1 MPLCLSSFFRQLSY
15 IYTTSVLNEYQG
27 HLCNLLIFYSA
38 SFAESVR
45 QAPITGH
52 CPIGQSPLLLSG
64 AGSTNPKALHRN
76 RNEFILT
83 VNKRECP
90 WKFRFLQMYLM
101 HPCIVELI
109 HQEVWGEC
117 KSLVVRHHLKQQFP
131 LIAFKRNIGRKS
143 RLPAFFPDHI
153 MEHIIRRY
161 EEEIFSSLRRRKR
174 DTPFAAKRILPRNE

>member
-1 MPLCLSSFFRQLSY
+1 MFVIFFRQLSY

-27 HLCNLLIFYSA
+27 HLCNLLIFL
-38 SFAESVR
+38 FCLICR
-45 QAPITGH
+45 I
-52 CPIGQSPLLLSG
+52 CPAGSDNRSLSNWPSPLLLSG
-64 AGSTNPKALHRN
+64 AEAQIQKALHRN

-109 HQEVWGEC
+109 HQRFGENANP
-117 KSLVVRHHLKQQFP
+117 LVVRHHLKQQFP

-161 EEEIFSSLRRRKR
+161 EKKFFIPERRKR
-174 DTPFAAKRILPRNE
+174 DTPFCGKRMLPRNE